1 MSNEFALRQYT
12 LPLPQP
18 FETSKSLQD
27 FGTPKPGAHHDES
40 WPVLYILTNSKN
52 KTAYIGQTTN
62 YQRRMK
68 QHAANV
74 DKDFDRT
81 LLIDNP
87 TFNQSATFEFENR
100 LIELFCADEKYQ
112 VTNANNGYAQFDY
125 FERPQYRQKFRN
137 LWTKL
142 RKENYAIHPIE
153 ELENTDLFKFS
164 PFKTLT
170 PDQYETIETIY
181 KRLEQ
186 EHEDIKHGGPKKERV
201 TVVNGAPG
209 TGKTTLAKVI
219 AHVTGEKFEAINAV
233 SSGVPELRKL
243 IAKAQE
249 DRRNGRGRTIVFIDE
264 IHRFNKAQQ
273 DVLPYVENG
282 TIVLIG
288 ATTENPFFEINSP
301 LLSRM
306 KVVRLEKLQAPQIQ
320 QILERAIA
328 DPERGFGNSFKAEPE
343 ALRIIA
349 DFAAGDARSA
359 LNILEQAEF
368 MLPEE
373 GERVLTVATLRSVI
387 GTALQRYDKKGDQHY
402 DIISAFI
409 KSMRGGDADAALHYL
424 ARMIEGGEDVRFVAR
439 RVVICAA
446 EDVGLAD
453 PQALVVANA
462 AAQAADFVGWPEAQI
477 PLAEAV
483 CYIANAP
490 KSNTAYMGI
499 AKARADVRSRNCG
512 SVPKHLRDAH
522 YPGAAKLGHGIDY
535 KYPHNFPGGWVEQ
548 QYLPDELMGTRYYI
562 PSGHGQDKGRR

>member
-1 MSNEFALRQYT
+1 MDNLFSNLFESEQRQT
-12 LPLPQP
+12 KPLADRMRP
-18 FETSKSLQD
+18 EKLSD
-27 FGTPKPGAHHDES
+27 F
-40 WPVLYILTNSKN
+40 V
-52 KTAYIGQTTN
+52 GQEKAVGKGSPL
-62 YQRRMK
+62 RRMIER
-68 QHAANV
+68 
-74 DKDFDRT
+74 DM
-81 LLIDNP
+81 L
-87 TFNQSATFEFENR
+87 QSV
-100 LIELFCADEKYQ
+100 LFY
-112 VTNANNGYAQFDY
+112 
-125 FERPQYRQKFRN
+125 
-137 LWTKL
+137 
-142 RKENYAIHPIE
+142 
-153 ELENTDLFKFS
+153 
-164 PFKTLT
+164 
-170 PDQYETIETIY
+170 
-181 KRLEQ
+181 
-186 EHEDIKHGGPKKERV
+186 GP
-201 TVVNGAPG
+201 PG
-209 TGKTTLAKVI
+209 TGKTTLAQVI
-219 AHVTGEKFEAINAV
+219 AHVTGEQFVSINATN
-233 SSGVPELRKL
+233 SGVPELRKL

-249 DRRNGRGRTIVFIDE
+249 DRRSGRGRTIVFIDE

-273 DVLPYVENG
+273 DVLLPYVENG

-548 QYLPDELMGTRYYI
+548 QYLPDELVGTRYYI

>member
-1 MSNEFALRQYT
+1 MDNLFSNLFESEQRQT
-12 LPLPQP
+12 KPLADRMRP
-18 FETSKSLQD
+18 EKLSD
-27 FGTPKPGAHHDES
+27 F
-40 WPVLYILTNSKN
+40 V
-52 KTAYIGQTTN
+52 GQEKAVGKGSPL
-62 YQRRMK
+62 RRMIER
-68 QHAANV
+68 
-74 DKDFDRT
+74 DM
-81 LLIDNP
+81 L
-87 TFNQSATFEFENR
+87 QSV
-100 LIELFCADEKYQ
+100 LFY
-112 VTNANNGYAQFDY
+112 
-125 FERPQYRQKFRN
+125 
-137 LWTKL
+137 
-142 RKENYAIHPIE
+142 
-153 ELENTDLFKFS
+153 
-164 PFKTLT
+164 
-170 PDQYETIETIY
+170 
-181 KRLEQ
+181 
-186 EHEDIKHGGPKKERV
+186 GP
-201 TVVNGAPG
+201 PG
-209 TGKTTLAKVI
+209 TGKTTLAQVI
-219 AHVTGEKFEAINAV
+219 AHVTGEQFVSINAV

-249 DRRNGRGRTIVFIDE
+249 DRRSGRGRTIVFIDE

-273 DVLPYVENG
+273 DVLLPYVENG

-548 QYLPDELMGTRYYI
+548 QYLPDELVGTRYYI